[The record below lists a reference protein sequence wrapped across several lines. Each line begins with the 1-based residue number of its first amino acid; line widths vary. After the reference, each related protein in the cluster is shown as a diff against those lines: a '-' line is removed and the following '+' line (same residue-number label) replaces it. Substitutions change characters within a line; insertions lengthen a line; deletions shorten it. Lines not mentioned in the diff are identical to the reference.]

1 MKSISLFAGA
11 IVVVAM
17 TTKVEAAI
25 YDFTIH
31 SANYDIVGEMTTSG
45 TQVTSLT
52 GQISGLLNAPIAA
65 LGDQPN
71 IYYTSDNMF
80 SPSAPFV
87 SNEGILFTAGGY
99 SLNVY
104 SVLNGSQYDYYIS
117 NSQFIGNY
125 YGDPTSA
132 PLFAPGDLIL
142 SGTITAVPEL
152 STWAMLITGFV
163 SLAVAGRRRWTRL
176 GNVTPSA

>member
-1 MKSISLFAGA
+1 
-11 IVVVAM
+11 M
-17 TTKVEAAI
+17 TAKVDAAA

-31 SANYDIVGEMTTSG
+31 SAGYDIVGEMTTAG

-52 GQISGLLNAPIAA
+52 GQVTGLLNASITG
-65 LGDQPN
+65 LGNQPN

-80 SPSAPFV
+80 NPSAPFV
-87 SNEGILFTAGGY
+87 SNEGILFSAGGY
-99 SLNVY
+99 FLNVY
-104 SVLNGSQYDYYIS
+104 SVLIGSEYQYYLS
-117 NSQFIGNY
+117 NSQFLGNY

-152 STWAMLITGFV
+152 PTWIALLTGFAG
-163 SLAVAGRRRWTRL
+163 LAVVGRRRWIRQDT
-176 GNVTPSA
+176 GASAA

>member
-1 MKSISLFAGA
+1 MKILSFFAGA
-11 IVVVAM
+11 IVALTM
-17 TTKVEAAI
+17 TAKVEAAI

-45 TQVTSLT
+45 ILVTSLT
-52 GQISGLLNAPIAA
+52 GQISGLLNAPITG
-65 LGDQPN
+65 LSDQPN
-71 IYYTSDNMF
+71 IYYTSDNTF
-80 SPSAPFV
+80 SPTGPFV
-87 SNEGILFTAGGY
+87 SNEGILFAAGGY
-99 SLNVY
+99 FINIY
-104 SVLNGSQYDYYIS
+104 SVLNGSEYDYYIS

-152 STWAMLITGFV
+152 STWAMLITGFAG
-163 SLAVAGRRRWTRL
+163 LAVIGRRRWAKQ
-176 GNVTPSA
+176 GVGSSNA